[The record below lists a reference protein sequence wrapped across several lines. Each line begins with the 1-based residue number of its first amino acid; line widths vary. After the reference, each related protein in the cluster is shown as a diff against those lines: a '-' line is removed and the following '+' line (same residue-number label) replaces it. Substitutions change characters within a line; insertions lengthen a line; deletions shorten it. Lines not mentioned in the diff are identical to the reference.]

1 MFILLSLVRDPEN
14 VPGVIDLV
22 LALVGLDHGLCLF
35 AGDVLTINL
44 TTARIADHDYACV
57 HLDSFRRYSFVE
69 SFYNLRFDVQP

>member
-1 MFILLSLVRDPEN
+1 
-14 VPGVIDLV
+14 
-22 LALVGLDHGLCLF
+22 
-35 AGDVLTINL
+35 LTINL